1 MQENIN
7 YTKAINS
14 YNFTHYMEKEA
25 PRIKQNPKKMVV
37 IIFDVD
43 WQMKLLY
50 IESKCK
56 SCTYFRS
63 SVDH

>member
-1 MQENIN
+1 MQESIN

-25 PRIKQNPKKMVV
+25 PKIKQNPKKMVV
-37 IIFDVD
+37 IIFDVI

-50 IESKCK
+50 IALIL
-56 SCTYFRS
+56 
-63 SVDH
+63 DHL